1 MWDRVNRVV
10 RSHAVVSACI
20 PCIVFSSILLALSVP
35 LENLTL
41 SGMAIVTTVVKLA
54 LSAMIVWLM
63 RKIQVFNTNN
73 FRLGKMGKSLFL
85 ICVCAT
91 FAIIALLFT
100 FVMLPGNRFISPNPS
115 DFVTVALSQL
125 LGVGVFEE
133 VLFRGLVFG
142 ILLKKMGHSK
152 RGLLNACAISSVIFG
167 MYHIVNIDS
176 IVVNAEVLSIGVV
189 YPVISQIIYSTAFG
203 LLAVALFIRSGTL
216 WVPILIHG
224 VGNLVVQTFFA
235 FVSRDRILQFI
246 ETPIVMS
253 LPEFIISTLMSTIP
267 LLLAGLLLL
276 RKASP

>member
-1 MWDRVNRVV
+1 
-10 RSHAVVSACI
+10 
-20 PCIVFSSILLALSVP
+20 
-35 LENLTL
+35 
-41 SGMAIVTTVVKLA
+41 MAIVTTVVKLA

-115 DFVTVALSQL
+115 DFVIVALSQL

-152 RGLLNACAISSVIFG
+152 RGLLKACAISSVIFG
-167 MYHIVNIDS
+167 MYHIVNIGN
-176 IVVNAEVLSIGVV
+176 IAINAEVLSIGVV

-253 LPEFIISTLMSTIP
+253 LPEFIISTLMSTMP

-276 RKASP
+276 RKASPDNVQDSANP